1 MDEQYT
7 PVEMMA
13 VTAARTLEDGR
24 SVLVGTG
31 LPMIAA
37 ILAQKTHA
45 PNLLIAFEA
54 GGIGPLLPTLPLSV
68 GDSRTF
74 HKAILAGTMCD
85 VMEAAQSGFLDYGF
99 LGGAQIDP
107 YGNINSTCIGPH
119 AKPKVSLPGSGGG
132 NDVGSLCWRTII
144 IMTHEKRRFV
154 ERVDFITTPGY
165 LTGPGAREAA
175 GLPRGSGPYRVITDL
190 AILGFDENSKR
201 MKLLSTYSGVTVE
214 QVKQNTGFDL
224 LVPEGVDIA
233 KPPTGEEL
241 RLLRE
246 EIDPTG
252 IFVRRRK

>member
-1 MDEQYT
+1 
-7 PVEMMA
+7 MMA
-13 VTAARTLEDGR
+13 IAAARTLENGR

-37 ILAQKTHA
+37 ILAQRIHA

-54 GGIGPLLPTLPLSV
+54 GGIGPVLPTLPLSV

-74 HKAILAGTMCD
+74 HRAILAGTMCD
-85 VMEAAQSGFLDYGF
+85 VMEAAQSGYLDYGF

-107 YGNINSTCIGPH
+107 YGNLNSTCIGPH

-144 IMTHEKRRFV
+144 IMSHEKRRFV
-154 ERVDFITTPGY
+154 DRVDFITTPGY
-165 LTGPGAREAA
+165 LDGPGSREAA

-190 AILGFDENSKR
+190 AVLGFEENSKR
-201 MKLLSTYSGVTVE
+201 MMLLSTYPGVTVE
-214 QVKQNTGFDL
+214 QVMQNTGFEL
-224 LVPEGVDIA
+224 KVSA
-233 KPPTGEEL
+233 KVGAVEPPTREQL

-246 EIDPTG
+246 EVDPTG
-252 IFVRRRK
+252 IFVKRKR